1 MASRLNNDLKS
12 FHRAQ
17 LRPWK
22 FSSSSSSF
30 LRRNHDRPS
39 PATPLWRPSIALD
52 EWVQR
57 EARPI
62 SLRQLSFFGRTLTES
77 RLIGSANYVRTE
89 LPTRIAHRLRD
100 MQTLPYVVV
109 TNPHLAQVYELYY
122 RAFEKF
128 RKVPEVKTIADND
141 RFCDVV
147 KAMLSEHLTVIP
159 RLAMGVLEV
168 QGLMKPDAIDKF
180 MTTMLRSVR
189 SLPDGVRITQLM
201 TRRESLVELSPNST
215 SP

>member
-1 MASRLNNDLKS
+1 MA
-12 FHRAQ
+12 
-17 LRPWK
+17 LRPHSTLNHAYRIHLWPRIAGPALTAYQ
-22 FSSSSSSF
+22 FRSHTCTSPSS
-30 LRRNHDRPS
+30 P
-39 PATPLWRPSIALD
+39 PWRPSAALD

-57 EARPI
+57 DARPI
-62 SLRQLSFFGRTLTES
+62 SLRQLTFFGRTLTES
-77 RLIGSANYVRTE
+77 RLISSANYVRTE

-109 TNPHLAQVYELYY
+109 TNPHLAHVYELYY

-128 RKVPEVKTIADND
+128 RKVPEVKTIEDND

-147 KAMLSEHLTVIP
+147 RERLTEHLTVIP

-168 QGLMKPDAIDKF
+168 QGLMKPEATDKL

-189 SLPDGVRITQLM
+189 KPEKHSVLKLM
-201 TRRESLVELSPNST
+201 
-215 SP
+215 

>member
-1 MASRLNNDLKS
+1 MASRPNYGLKS

-22 FSSSSSSF
+22 FLSPSTSF
-30 LRRNHDRPS
+30 LRQNHDGPSRP
-39 PATPLWRPSIALD
+39 APLWRPSIALD

-77 RLIGSANYVRTE
+77 RLISSANYVRTE

-128 RKVPEVKTIADND
+128 RRVPEVKTIADND

-168 QGLMKPDAIDKF
+168 QGLMKPDAMDKF

-189 SLPDGVRITQLM
+189 ALPSGVRIAQLM
-201 TRRESLVELSPNST
+201 GCRESLVEPSPNNIL
-215 SP
+215 P